1 MIEAVIIDDDV
12 MNIEQLKFKLEKHF
26 SKQIHV
32 AATATSGSE
41 GLQIIARHHPTL
53 VFLDVEMP
61 DMTGFEMLKQLKE
74 INFEIIFITSFG
86 HYAIK
91 AIKFNALDYLLKP
104 VDLDLLKEA
113 VQKAIHKIEITTH
126 VAGSSKS
133 FSARSSELDKLAIPT
148 QDGLMIVSLND
159 IIRMEADANY
169 TIIYLINKGKT
180 IASKNIG
187 EFENML
193 SEKNFIRVHHS
204 YLVNLRHV
212 TRYIK
217 GAGGQLIMSDG
228 SYIDVSRRKKDDLI
242 ERLRQ
247 IGPVQ

>member
-26 SKQIHV
+26 SKQLQI
-32 AATATSGSE
+32 AAVATSGSE

-53 VFLDVEMP
+53 VFLDVEMQ

-91 AIKFNALDYLLKP
+91 AIRFNALDYLLKP

-113 VQKAIHKIEITTH
+113 VQRAILKIEMTGHTTN
-126 VAGSSKS
+126 SSKNLNAKS
-133 FSARSSELDKLAIPT
+133 PELDKLAIPT

-169 TIIYLINKGKT
+169 TIIYLANKGKT

-193 SEKNFIRVHHS
+193 AGKNFIRVHHS

-228 SYIDVSRRKKDDLI
+228 SNIDVSRRKKEDLV

-247 IGPVQ
+247 INPA